1 LLSGNLGFRY
11 NGGKRGKGGYMFRP
25 ESAQTSFYGNH
36 IYDRV
41 IPEGHFLKLLDK
53 AVDFSFVNEL
63 CRDAYS
69 SDIGRPAYEPGMM
82 FKIIFL
88 QFLYNVS
95 DRRIEEEVNFNLVLK
110 WFAGLAIDESSPDAS
125 SLTRFRDRLG
135 EERFARIFNQ
145 IVEIARGK
153 GLVSD
158 RLSIVDST
166 DVKAKVDT
174 FKIKDNPDASP
185 DKDARHGYK
194 SEKTPF
200 FGYKAH
206 ASMDSDSELI
216 TKLDTTPGN
225 ASDGKEFPN
234 VMDTQSR
241 MATADKAYDSNK
253 NHRLLKRKRT
263 TSAIIVK
270 KNRKGAR
277 LRKHQMKSEIIAAQR
292 ERPKIERKFAELKR
306 FHGLKEARYWGLAK
320 MAIQFTMTAIA
331 CNLKRI
337 VKLLFRH
344 GCPRIGN
351 PKRFHQGIAV
361 PILV

>member
-1 LLSGNLGFRY
+1 MLRT
-11 NGGKRGKGGYMFRP
+11 
-25 ESAQTSFYGNH
+25 ESVQTSFYGNH

-41 IPEGHFLKLLDK
+41 IPDGHFLKLLDK

-69 SDIGRPAYEPGMM
+69 PDFGRPAYEPEMM

-95 DRRIEEEVNFNLVLK
+95 DRRIEEEVKFNLVLK
-110 WFAGLAIDESSPDAS
+110 WFTGLAIDESPPDAS

-145 IVEIARGK
+145 VVEIAREK

-174 FKIKDNPDASP
+174 FKIKDNPDTSP

-194 SEKTPF
+194 SEKKSF

-206 ASMDSDSELI
+206 ASMDSDSEII
-216 TKLDTTPGN
+216 TKLGTTPGN
-225 ASDGKEFPN
+225 THDGKEFPK
-234 VMDTQSR
+234 VMDTHS
-241 MATADKAYDSNK
+241 MITTADKAYDSKK
-253 NHRLLKRKRT
+253 NHRLLRRKRT
-263 TSAIIVK
+263 TSAIIIK
-270 KNRKGAR
+270 KNRKSRR
-277 LRKHQMKSEIIAAQR
+277 LRKHQMRTEVIAAQK

-306 FHGLKEARYWGLAK
+306 FHGLREARYWGLAK
-320 MAIQFTMTAIA
+320 MAIQVTLTAIA
-331 CNLKRI
+331 CNLKRM
-337 VKLLFRH
+337 VKLLF
-344 GCPRIGN
+344 
-351 PKRFHQGIAV
+351 HQGSPETGKPESFQEGITA
-361 PILV
+361 PISG

>member
-1 LLSGNLGFRY
+1 MLRAKSSQF
-11 NGGKRGKGGYMFRP
+11 
-25 ESAQTSFYGNH
+25 SFYGNH

-41 IPEGHFLKLLDK
+41 IPKDHFLKLLDK

-63 CRDAYS
+63 CRDAYTP
-69 SDIGRPAYEPGMM
+69 DFGRPAYGPDMM

-88 QFLYNVS
+88 QFLYDVS

-110 WFAGLAIDESSPDAS
+110 WFVGLAIDESPPDSS

-135 EERFARIFNQ
+135 EEIFAQIFNQ
-145 IVEIARGK
+145 IVELAREK

-194 SEKTPF
+194 SEKKPF

-225 ASDGKEFPN
+225 THDGKEFPK
-234 VMDTQSR
+234 VVDTQSR
-241 MATADKAYDSNK
+241 MTAADKAYDSNK

-263 TSAIIVK
+263 TSAIIIK
-270 KNRKGAR
+270 KNRNSPR
-277 LRKHQMKSEIIAAQR
+277 LRKHQMKPEIIAAQR

-337 VKLLFRH
+337 VKLLF
-344 GCPRIGN
+344 
-351 PKRFHQGIAV
+351 HQGCLGTSRHERFQQGITA
-361 PILV
+361 PILA

>member
-1 LLSGNLGFRY
+1 MLRA
-11 NGGKRGKGGYMFRP
+11 
-25 ESAQTSFYGNH
+25 ESVQTSFYGNH

-41 IPEGHFLKLLDK
+41 IPEDHFLKLLDK

-63 CRDAYS
+63 CRGAYNAAF
-69 SDIGRPAYEPGMM
+69 GRPAYGPEMM

-110 WFAGLAIDESSPDAS
+110 WFAGLAIDESPPDAS

-194 SEKTPF
+194 REKKPF

-206 ASMDSDSELI
+206 ASIDSDSELI

-225 ASDGKEFPN
+225 AHDGQEFPK

-241 MATADKAYDSNK
+241 MITADKAYDSNK
-253 NHRLLKRKRT
+253 NHRLLRRKRAI
-263 TSAIIVK
+263 SAIIIK
-270 KNRKGAR
+270 KNRKSPR
-277 LRKHQMKSEIIAAQR
+277 LRKQQMKPEIIAAQK

-306 FHGLKEARYWGLAK
+306 FHRLKEARYWGLAK
-320 MAIQFTMTAIA
+320 MAIQFTMTAIT

-337 VKLLFRH
+337 VKLLFRQ
-344 GCPRIGN
+344 GCRGIVKPE
-351 PKRFHQGIAV
+351 RFRRGITV

>member
-1 LLSGNLGFRY
+1 MLRVKSSQL
-11 NGGKRGKGGYMFRP
+11 
-25 ESAQTSFYGNH
+25 SFYGNH

-41 IPEGHFLKLLDK
+41 IPKDHFLKLLNK

-63 CRDAYS
+63 CRDAYTP
-69 SDIGRPAYEPGMM
+69 DFGRPAYGPEMM

-88 QFLYNVS
+88 QFLYDVS

-110 WFAGLAIDESSPDAS
+110 WFVGLAVDESPPDSS

-135 EERFARIFNQ
+135 EELFTNIFNQ
-145 IVEIARGK
+145 IVEIAREK

-185 DKDARHGYK
+185 DKDAHHGYK
-194 SEKTPF
+194 SDRKPF

-206 ASMDSDSELI
+206 ASMDSDSEII

-225 ASDGKEFPN
+225 SHDGKEFPK
-234 VMDTQSR
+234 VVDTQSR
-241 MATADKAYDSNK
+241 MTTADKAYDSNK
-253 NHRLLKRKRT
+253 NHRLLNRKRT
-263 TSAIIVK
+263 TSAIIIK
-270 KNRKGAR
+270 KNRKSSR
-277 LRKHQMKSEIIAAQR
+277 LRKHQAKPEIIAAQM

-337 VKLLFRH
+337 VKLLFHR
-344 GCPRIGN
+344 GCLGSSKPGG
-351 PKRFHQGIAV
+351 FHQEITV
-361 PILV
+361 PILA

>member
-1 LLSGNLGFRY
+1 ML
-11 NGGKRGKGGYMFRP
+11 RP
-25 ESAQTSFYGNH
+25 KSAQTSFYGNH

-41 IPEGHFLKLLDK
+41 IPKDHFLKLLDK

-63 CRDAYS
+63 CRGAYTP
-69 SDIGRPAYEPGMM
+69 DFGRPAYGPQIM

-110 WFAGLAIDESSPDAS
+110 WFTGLAIDESSPDAS

-135 EERFARIFNQ
+135 EERFTRIFNQ

-174 FKIKDNPDASP
+174 LKMKDNPDTSP
-185 DKDARHGYK
+185 DRDARHGYK
-194 SEKTPF
+194 SKNKPF

-216 TKLDTTPGN
+216 TKLDITPGN
-225 ASDGKEFPN
+225 THDGKEFPK
-234 VMDTQSR
+234 VMDTRSR
-241 MATADKAYDSNK
+241 MITADKAYDSRK
-253 NHRLLKRKRT
+253 NHRLLRRGKAI
-263 TSAIIVK
+263 SAIIIK
-270 KNRKGAR
+270 KNRKSRR
-277 LRKHQMKSEIIAAQR
+277 LRKHQMKPEIIAAQR

-337 VKLLFRH
+337 VKLFFHR
-344 GCPRIGN
+344 GCPEIAKPESFR
-351 PKRFHQGIAV
+351 QGIAV
-361 PILV
+361 PN

>member
-1 LLSGNLGFRY
+1 MLRVKSSQL
-11 NGGKRGKGGYMFRP
+11 
-25 ESAQTSFYGNH
+25 SFYGNH

-41 IPEGHFLKLLDK
+41 IPKDHFLKLLNK

-63 CRDAYS
+63 CRDAYTL
-69 SDIGRPAYEPGMM
+69 DFGRPAYGPEMM
-82 FKIIFL
+82 FKVIFL
-88 QFLYNVS
+88 QFLYGVS

-110 WFAGLAIDESSPDAS
+110 WFVGLAVDESPPDSS

-135 EERFARIFNQ
+135 EELFTNIFNQ
-145 IVEIARGK
+145 IVEIAREK

-185 DKDARHGYK
+185 DKDAHHGYK
-194 SEKTPF
+194 SDRKPF

-206 ASMDSDSELI
+206 ASMDSDSEII

-225 ASDGKEFPN
+225 SHDGKEFPK
-234 VMDTQSR
+234 VVDTQSR
-241 MATADKAYDSNK
+241 MTTADKAYDSNK
-253 NHRLLKRKRT
+253 NHRLLNRKRT
-263 TSAIIVK
+263 TSAIIIK
-270 KNRKGAR
+270 KNRKSSR
-277 LRKHQMKSEIIAAQR
+277 LRKHQAKPEIIAAQM

-337 VKLLFRH
+337 VKLLFHR
-344 GCPRIGN
+344 GCLGSSKPGG
-351 PKRFHQGIAV
+351 FHQEITV
-361 PILV
+361 PILA

>member
-1 LLSGNLGFRY
+1 MLRAKS
-11 NGGKRGKGGYMFRP
+11 
-25 ESAQTSFYGNH
+25 SQVSFYGNH

-41 IPEGHFLKLLDK
+41 IPKDHFLKLLDK

-63 CRDAYS
+63 CRDAYTP
-69 SDIGRPAYEPGMM
+69 DFGRPAYGPEMM

-110 WFAGLAIDESSPDAS
+110 WFVGLAIDESPPDSS

-135 EERFARIFNQ
+135 EELFTNIFNQ
-145 IVEIARGK
+145 IVEIAREN

-174 FKIKDNPDASP
+174 FKIKDNPDVSP

-194 SEKTPF
+194 SEKKPF

-225 ASDGKEFPN
+225 TDDGKEFPK
-234 VMDTQSR
+234 VVDTQSR
-241 MATADKAYDSNK
+241 MTTADKAYDSNK
-253 NHRLLKRKRT
+253 NHCLLRRKRT
-263 TSAIIVK
+263 TSAIIIK
-270 KNRKGAR
+270 KNRKSPR
-277 LRKHQMKSEIIAAQR
+277 LRKHQMKPEIIAAQR

-337 VKLLFRH
+337 VKLLFH
-344 GCPRIGN
+344 QGCLVTS
-351 PKRFHQGIAV
+351 KTLSFHQGITV

>member
-1 LLSGNLGFRY
+1 MLRAKSSQL
-11 NGGKRGKGGYMFRP
+11 
-25 ESAQTSFYGNH
+25 SFYGNH

-41 IPEGHFLKLLDK
+41 IPKDHFLKLLNK

-63 CRDAYS
+63 CRDAYTP
-69 SDIGRPAYEPGMM
+69 DFGRPAYEPEMM
-82 FKIIFL
+82 FKILFL
-88 QFLYNVS
+88 QFLYDVS

-110 WFAGLAIDESSPDAS
+110 WFIGLAIDESPPDAS

-135 EERFARIFNQ
+135 DERFAQIFNQ
-145 IVEIARGK
+145 IGEIAREK

-174 FKIKDNPDASP
+174 FKIKDNSDASS

-194 SEKTPF
+194 SQKKPF

-206 ASMDSDSELI
+206 ASMDSDSEII

-225 ASDGKEFPN
+225 IHDGTEFPR
-234 VMDTQSR
+234 VVDTQSR
-241 MATADKAYDSNK
+241 MTTADKAYDSNK
-253 NHRLLKRKRT
+253 NHHLLKRKGT
-263 TSAIIVK
+263 TSAIIIK
-270 KNRKGAR
+270 KNRQSPH
-277 LRKHQMKSEIIAAQR
+277 LRKQQVKPEIIAAQR
-292 ERPKIERKFAELKR
+292 QRPKIERKFAELKR

-320 MAIQFTMTAIA
+320 MTIQFTMTAIA

-337 VKLLFRH
+337 VKLLFH
-344 GCPRIGN
+344 KGCIGTSK
-351 PKRFHQGIAV
+351 PGSFHQVATV
-361 PILV
+361 PVLA

>member
-1 LLSGNLGFRY
+1 MLKAKTSQL
-11 NGGKRGKGGYMFRP
+11 
-25 ESAQTSFYGNH
+25 SFYGNH
-36 IYDRV
+36 IYDRI
-41 IPEGHFLKLLDK
+41 IPKDHFLKLLDK

-63 CRDAYS
+63 CRDAYTP
-69 SDIGRPAYEPGMM
+69 DFGRPAYGPEMM

-110 WFAGLAIDESSPDAS
+110 WFVGFAIDESPPDSS

-135 EERFARIFNQ
+135 QELFTNIFNQ
-145 IVEIARGK
+145 IVEIAREK

-194 SEKTPF
+194 SEKKPF

-216 TKLDTTPGN
+216 TKLGTTPGN
-225 ASDGKEFPN
+225 TDDGKEFPK
-234 VMDTQSR
+234 VVDTQSR
-241 MATADKAYDSNK
+241 MTTADKAYDSNK
-253 NHRLLKRKRT
+253 NHCLLRRKRT
-263 TSAIIVK
+263 TSAIIIK
-270 KNRKGAR
+270 KNRKSPR
-277 LRKHQMKSEIIAAQR
+277 LRKQQMKPEIIAAQR

-306 FHGLKEARYWGLAK
+306 FHGLEEARYWGLAK

-337 VKLLFRH
+337 VKLLFH
-344 GCPRIGN
+344 QGCLVTSKPVS
-351 PKRFHQGIAV
+351 FHQGITV

>member
-1 LLSGNLGFRY
+1 ML
-11 NGGKRGKGGYMFRP
+11 RP
-25 ESAQTSFYGNH
+25 KSAQMSFYGNH

-41 IPEGHFLKLLDK
+41 IPEGHFLKLLNK
-53 AVDFSFVNEL
+53 AVDFCFVSEL
-63 CRDAYS
+63 CRDAYTP
-69 SDIGRPAYEPGMM
+69 DFGRPAYGPEMM

-88 QFLYNVS
+88 QFLYDVS

-110 WFAGLAIDESSPDAS
+110 WFIGLAIDESPPDAS

-135 EERFARIFNQ
+135 EERFSNIFNQ
-145 IVEIARGK
+145 IVEIAREK
-153 GLVSD
+153 GLISD

-174 FKIKDNPDASP
+174 FKMKYNPDASP

-194 SEKTPF
+194 NEKKPF

-225 ASDGKEFPN
+225 THDGKEFPK
-234 VMDTQSR
+234 VVDTQSR
-241 MATADKAYDSNK
+241 MTTADKAYDSNK
-253 NHRLLKRKRT
+253 NHRLLKRKRI
-263 TSAIIVK
+263 TSAIITK
-270 KNRKGAR
+270 KNRKSSR
-277 LRKHQMKSEIIAAQR
+277 LRKHQMKPEIITARR

-320 MAIQFTMTAIA
+320 TAIQFTMTAIA

-337 VKLLFRH
+337 VKLLFH
-344 GCPRIGN
+344 QGCLGISKPGS
-351 PKRFHQGIAV
+351 FHQGITV
-361 PILV
+361 PIPG